1 MKVTKEV
8 IKITKLKELE
18 RNPRRISE
26 RKLKQLA
33 KSVKDFSQMLD
44 VREIVIDE
52 NNNIL
57 GGNQRYK
64 ALSDIGTDEVVV
76 LRVTGLSDDKKDEFT
91 IKDNIQNKGKAR
103 EYLKEFIEEL
113 HSLEDTNVLPTVS
126 KIQPHTSG
134 FWEKMKLEG
143 LIQ

>member
-1 MKVTKEV
+1 MSWMNILKSPTWYMGSNPYKPRKDKQFQYLSDLTPEWDD
-8 IKITKLKELE
+8 KLTWESNDKKARGEAVYH
-18 RNPRRISE
+18 
-26 RKLKQLA
+26 Q
-33 KSVKDFSQMLD
+33 
-44 VREIVIDE
+44 DE
-52 NNNIL
+52 NPSN
-57 GGNQRYK
+57 YFW
-64 ALSDIGTDEVVV
+64 DIHV
-76 LRVTGLSDDKKDEFT
+76 FT